1 MANRLITFSI
11 TFADDNGN
19 VSTVNNID
27 GNQISNYAALFNQP
41 IVVSA
46 SKYNKLQNKGTR
58 SVIEGGSSTFPSP

>member
-27 GNQISNYAALFNQP
+27 GSQIGNYASLFSQP

-46 SKYNKLQNKGTR
+46 SKYNKLQNKGNR
-58 SVIEGGSSTFPSP
+58 SVIEGGALPSP

>member
-27 GNQISNYAALFNQP
+27 GNQIGNYASLFSQP

-46 SKYNKLQNKGTR
+46 SKYNRLQNKGVR
-58 SVIEGGSSTFPSP
+58 NVIEGGVLPSP